1 MRFWLLVLNLCLS
14 LNPQL
19 VNPGVAKMVQRPKIH
34 PLRGKTRRYF
44 GWCQDPL
51 SLKTIVLYGL
61 RGSRPIGIKRRELH
75 KLCYQ
80 PYSEYLYLSE
90 VIVYQTQQI
99 NILPTSVRAAFFGA
113 YSE

>member
-1 MRFWLLVLNLCLS
+1 
-14 LNPQL
+14 
-19 VNPGVAKMVQRPKIH
+19 
-34 PLRGKTRRYF
+34 
-44 GWCQDPL
+44 
-51 SLKTIVLYGL
+51 LKTIVLYGL

-99 NILPTSVRAAFFGA
+99 NILPTSSARCFF
-113 YSE
+113 